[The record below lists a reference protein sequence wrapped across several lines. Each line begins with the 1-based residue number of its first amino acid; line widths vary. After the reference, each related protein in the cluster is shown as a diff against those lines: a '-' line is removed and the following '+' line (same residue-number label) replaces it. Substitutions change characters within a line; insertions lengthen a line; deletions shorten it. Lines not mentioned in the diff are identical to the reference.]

1 MGSAFVTMHIVLI
14 SVLIYFWEL
23 QTQVCVVVLLLT
35 YLKTKVKCS
44 KFCKGSAVVRVM
56 NLHRRSQVH
65 LWSVWYCESPF
76 NEEADISETRT
87 PIVYTGHLN
96 KSLLVT
102 GNDKL

>member
-1 MGSAFVTMHIVLI
+1 MIHEVETR
-14 SVLIYFWEL
+14 
-23 QTQVCVVVLLLT
+23 VCVVVLLLT

-65 LWSVWYCESPF
+65 LWSVWHCESPF
-76 NEEADISETRT
+76 NEEANISETRT

-96 KSLLVT
+96 KSLLVYW
-102 GNDKL
+102 